1 MIFEFLYRGPTAQNG
16 MKGAWHVVVGQYVDA
31 FGEQQLQTK
40 GPLTPSQ
47 AEALGFPLA
56 TILNEVAV
64 EALKRGDAAFIAE
77 AQAKEKQELAEQ
89 EKAQAIKAASDAI
102 KERDEARA
110 FALQT
115 QKSAQDMIAEKDS
128 ELEHLTKANQAL
140 NVHVSVLMENAKQ
153 ATKEPVK

>member
-1 MIFEFLYRGPTAQNG
+1 MIYEFLYRGPTPQNKMQG
-16 MKGAWHVVVGQYVDA
+16 EWHVVLGQYVEA
-31 FGEQQLQTK
+31 FGQQTLQTK

-56 TILNEVAV
+56 AILNEVAV

-89 EKAQAIKAASDAI
+89 EKSQAVKAMADAI
-102 KERDEARA
+102 KERDEAKQYA
-110 FALQT
+110 ITVAKQAET
-115 QKSAQDMIAEKDS
+115 VVNEKDA
-128 ELEHLTKANQAL
+128 ELERLTKANQAL

-153 ATKEPVK
+153 PTIEPVK